1 MLEHDSSASA
11 CCTCATVFS
20 RACTHLLPG
29 GHAIYK
35 LLDVNAVVRTGR
47 IFCSGASNSSA
58 PSVPASDKPFSF
70 VATEAQLDGFT
81 SNVTDMALAVPTLHR
96 SLRVR
101 CFDPRD
107 FWALKDTS
115 RARPEIDIS
124 PTERSRSIHRENDEE
139 TLLRPPQ
146 AVTSACHIFFDLF
159 SDIGWP
165 SVGFRDLSGRWDY
178 DVI

>member
-1 MLEHDSSASA
+1 M
-11 CCTCATVFS
+11 
-20 RACTHLLPG
+20 
-29 GHAIYK
+29 
-35 LLDVNAVVRTGR
+35 NAVVRTGR

-58 PSVPASDKPFSF
+58 PSVPPSDKPFSF

-81 SNVTDMALAVPTLHR
+81 SKVTDMALAVPTLHR
-96 SLRVR
+96 LLRVR

-165 SVGFRDLSGRWDY
+165 SVGYSGTSAVVGITMRSRFELDGP
-178 DVI
+178 IML

>member
-1 MLEHDSSASA
+1 MLWFAPEGSSAVVHQILPHRQCLPVTSP
-11 CCTCATVFS
+11 S
-20 RACTHLLPG
+20 RLWPLRHNLMVLLQ
-29 GHAIYK
+29 K
-35 LLDVNAVVRTGR
+35 LLQ
-47 IFCSGASNSSA
+47 
-58 PSVPASDKPFSF
+58 K
-70 VATEAQLDGFT
+70 L
-81 SNVTDMALAVPTLHR
+81 LAVPTLHR

-159 SDIGWP
+159 SDIFSLLVAP
-165 SVGFRDLSGRWDY
+165 SKGRALGIPGPRDY
-178 DVI
+178 DAI

>member
-1 MLEHDSSASA
+1 
-11 CCTCATVFS
+11 
-20 RACTHLLPG
+20 
-29 GHAIYK
+29 
-35 LLDVNAVVRTGR
+35 
-47 IFCSGASNSSA
+47 
-58 PSVPASDKPFSF
+58 
-70 VATEAQLDGFT
+70 
-81 SNVTDMALAVPTLHR
+81 MALAVPTLHR

-159 SDIGWP
+159 SDIFSLLVPP
-165 SVGFRDLSGRWDY
+165 SKGRALGIPGGEVLINRTFFGPQPTPRQRPPIESESTLHAVAPLSRCRRIMNTCPMCRACDA
-178 DVI
+178 

>member
-1 MLEHDSSASA
+1 M
-11 CCTCATVFS
+11 
-20 RACTHLLPG
+20 LPG

-58 PSVPASDKPFSF
+58 PSVPPSDKPFSF

-81 SNVTDMALAVPTLHR
+81 SKVTDMALAVPTLHR

-139 TLLRPPQ
+139 TLLVVLMMRRLQDTLLPPYLF
-146 AVTSACHIFFDLF
+146 HIHTLSLMTLPTNGIVDL
-159 SDIGWP
+159 WTP
-165 SVGFRDLSGRWDY
+165 
-178 DVI
+178 